1 MAKTIMLV
9 DDEVELLD
17 MLKDMLVETG
27 YEVVTAADGKD
38 ALRKVKIT
46 KPDLMILDVNMPK
59 MDGAEVSLAL
69 KQNEATKNIPIIF
82 LTALR
87 SRDDGFGIEKNVGGI
102 PTFAKPFD
110 YDELLGKVREMLEK
124 AAIKK

>member
-1 MAKTIMLV
+1 MAKTILVV
-9 DDEVELLD
+9 DDEND
-17 MLKDMLVETG
+17 LVEMVTEMLTENG
-27 YEVVTAADGKD
+27 YQVVSAFNGKE

-46 KPDLMILDVNMPK
+46 KPDLIILDVNMPQ

-69 KQNEATKNIPIIF
+69 KQNEATRNIPIIF

-87 SRDDGFGIEKNVGGI
+87 TREDGFGIEKNVGGI

-110 YDELLGKVREMLEK
+110 YDELLGKIREMLAK
-124 AAIKK
+124 APSKK